1 MPVDSSPEPF
11 SEKRRLYRARRLRKA
26 RCVFN
31 DGKSSLD
38 VTLRDISPAGA
49 RILGHE
55 LIWLPP
61 TFELQILDADG
72 AYSSRSARLQ
82 WRKGDAAG
90 VEFID

>member
-1 MPVDSSPEPF
+1 MPVDSSAEPY

-26 RCVFN
+26 RCMFN
-31 DGKSSLD
+31 NGASSLD

-55 LIWLPP
+55 LIWLPD

-72 AYSSRSARLQ
+72 VYSSRLARLR
-82 WRKGDAAG
+82 WRRGNVAG
-90 VEFID
+90 VEFVD